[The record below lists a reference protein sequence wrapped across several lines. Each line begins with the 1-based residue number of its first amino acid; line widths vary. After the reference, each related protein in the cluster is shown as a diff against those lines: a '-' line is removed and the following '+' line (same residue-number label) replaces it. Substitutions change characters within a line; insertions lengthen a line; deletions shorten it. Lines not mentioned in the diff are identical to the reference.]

1 MAKKRVASV
10 PEEGQ
15 DVIVIPAPNFKT
27 IEIPIVGN
35 APYVQNAM
43 PARLLADLHRKHAGG
58 QAAKNQSRK
67 KEPKNFEEMFE
78 QAKHQSP
85 EGWYGIPSSA
95 FRSAMVSACRL
106 TGYPMTKAK
115 LSVFIVADGYDKA
128 DVGMGLTRITSE
140 CEPEHFESITRIQQ
154 TINVVARPLF
164 KAGWEALVRVRW
176 DTDQFDTASICN
188 LMMRVGEQVGV
199 GEGRPD
205 SKSSTGMGW
214 GTFKLNFADQA
225 KEVA

>member
-1 MAKKRVASV
+1 MAKKSVASV
-10 PEEGQ
+10 PQEGQ
-15 DVIVIPAPNFKT
+15 DVIVIPAPKFKT

-43 PARLLADLHRKHAGG
+43 PAKLLADLHRKHAGG
-58 QAAKNQSRK
+58 QSEKNKSRK

-95 FRSAMVSACRL
+95 FRNAMVSACRL

-128 DVGMGLTRITSE
+128 DAGMGLTRITSE
-140 CEPEHFESITRIQQ
+140 AEPEHFESITRIQQ